1 MLGSTVTLDQVA
13 QALGVTT
20 DEGIVERL
28 APVARRLDAVVA
40 LLGEVRADLA
50 GSVPNADQ
58 TIAVAA
64 GHLQD
69 AVVYVANTY
78 RAAEAHQRG
87 EW

>member
-1 MLGSTVTLDQVA
+1 MIGATVSLDQVA
-13 QALGVTT
+13 QTLGVTT

-28 APVARRLDAVVA
+28 VPVARGLDAVVN
-40 LLGEVRADLA
+40 LLGEVRADLSGA
-50 GSVPNADQ
+50 VPNADQ

-69 AVVYVANTY
+69 AVVYVAATY
-78 RAAEAHQRG
+78 RAAESHQRG